1 MDDIEAYQNNEID
14 LIELQS
20 RLWGLS
26 HYAVEDEIGIDL
38 WLLYATITIEEEC
51 F

>member
-1 MDDIEAYQNNEID
+1 MDDIEAYQNNLID

-20 RLWGLS
+20 RLWGLD
-26 HYAVEDEIGIDL
+26 HYTIENKIGIDL
-38 WLLYATITIEEEC
+38 WLLYATITIEEEY